1 MDAETARA
9 VALKIVDEYNAG
21 FVWSSSARNV
31 KRPELVNAIE
41 SALQA
46 AVAGERERW
55 QREAIDAIPTCSTD
69 GDDYRMAKLAARGW
83 RVLANRVYG
92 ELMNLRDQV
101 LRYRVP
107 ADPKYID
114 ALNRIDT
121 LIREHDAAIRREG
134 AGG

>member
-1 MDAETARA
+1 MSAPGRAERFAKDYHWEHCFGDHAVLIPPCVAAALETAVR
-9 VALKIVDEYNAG
+9 E
-21 FVWSSSARNV
+21 
-31 KRPELVNAIE
+31 
-41 SALQA
+41 
-46 AVAGERERW
+46 ERERW

-83 RVLANRVYG
+83 RALANRVYV

-114 ALNRIDT
+114 ALNRIDV

-134 AGG
+134 A